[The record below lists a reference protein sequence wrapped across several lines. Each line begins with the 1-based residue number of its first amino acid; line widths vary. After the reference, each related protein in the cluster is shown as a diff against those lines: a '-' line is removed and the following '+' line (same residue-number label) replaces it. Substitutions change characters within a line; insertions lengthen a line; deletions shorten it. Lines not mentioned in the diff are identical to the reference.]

1 MSEDVFRIIVTVAVC
16 LACISFI
23 VQAGI
28 VFGIYRATK
37 VMQAKVTNVTDRA
50 EPILDSARRIV
61 DEARP
66 KINAISDKA
75 LEVTTIARQQV
86 ARYDELLTEAA
97 DRARVQ
103 IERID
108 SVLEETVGRV
118 QETTAAVQ
126 TTVLR
131 PVREIHGVVSGVR
144 AAISTLSKG
153 NRPSVDHAT
162 QDEEMFI

>member
-1 MSEDVFRIIVTVAVC
+1 MSEDVFRIIVTLAVC

-23 VQAGI
+23 IQAGI

-37 VMQAKVTNVTDRA
+37 VMQVKVTNITDRA

-61 DEARP
+61 EEARP

-86 ARYDELLTEAA
+86 ARYDE
-97 DRARVQ
+97 
-103 IERID
+103 
-108 SVLEETVGRV
+108 ETVGRV

-126 TTVLR
+126 TTVLK

-144 AAISTLSKG
+144 AAISTLSRG